1 MDPGTP
7 SGSPMQNGGQYPKSV
22 PLEALDHR
30 IERLLRFGVGILMM
44 GSWAI
49 GAPIS
54 RAESSRPA
62 SLHQARPTGRFASLP
77 LQTDSSWKRHVSAEG
92 RYSVILPGNPE
103 ESSEETTFGELG
115 KSRSYSVTAF
125 DADGLYTVEHTPM
138 PASLPKSRE
147 AAFAVVEGVA
157 AGIREAA
164 IKEGLS
170 IRRSSNTLMGTAPGK
185 EMEIGGPF
193 FEIALRVYLKNNIL
207 YVLTCLTRKDSD
219 PAASCRKFLDSF
231 RVSDS

>member
-1 MDPGTP
+1 MDPGLP
-7 SGSPMQNGGQYPKSV
+7 SGTSMQNGGQYPESV
-22 PLEALDHR
+22 PLETLDHR
-30 IERLLRFGVGILMM
+30 NERLLRFGVGILMV

-49 GAPIS
+49 GVPIS
-54 RAESSRPA
+54 RAEASPPT
-62 SLHQARPTGRFASLP
+62 SLHQANPTGRSASLP

-92 RYSVILPGNPE
+92 RYSVFLPGNPE
-103 ESSEETTFGELG
+103 ETSEETTLGEFG
-115 KSRSYSVTAF
+115 KSRKYTVTAF
-125 DADGLYTVEHTPM
+125 DADGLYTVEHIPM

-147 AAFAVVEGVA
+147 TAFAVVEGVA
-157 AGIREAA
+157 AGIREAV

-193 FEIALRVYLKNNIL
+193 GEMAVRVYLKNNIL
-207 YVLTCLTRKDSD
+207 FVLTCLTRKDSD
-219 PAASCRKFLDSF
+219 PAASCKKFLDSF